1 MSVDLFWLSLAV
13 KMAATAF
20 TVVAASWI
28 AERTGPVVGS
38 LVATLPI
45 SAGPAYVFL
54 ALDHEPAFLA
64 GAATASLALTSATAL
79 LAIVYAA
86 LAPRTPAWVAIGAA
100 VATWFAGAFAARWA
114 QPNFTEA
121 ATVSL
126 VAMPL
131 LAWFARRYA
140 AAKPLPPVVRRWWDV
155 PFRAAAC
162 SLLAALIITASSR
175 LGPALSGLV
184 AVFPIVMTSLM
195 VILHPRLGGA
205 GTAPILANCVFGLL
219 GFALSLAALH
229 LAVEPLGAA
238 LGLGVFFAVAIGWN
252 ALLALRDWRRR
263 QSRVTAA
270 LRR

>member
-1 MSVDLFWLSLAV
+1 MSVDPFWLSLAA

-20 TVVAASWI
+20 TVVAASWT
-28 AERTGPVVGS
+28 AERTGPVIGS
-38 LVATLPI
+38 LVTTLPI
-45 SAGPAYVFL
+45 SAGPAYIFL

-86 LAPRTPAWVAIGAA
+86 LAPRTPAVLAIGAA
-100 VATWFAGAFAARWA
+100 VATWFAGAFAVRWA
-114 QPNFTEA
+114 QPNFA
-121 ATVSL
+121 GAVVFSV

-131 LAWFARRYA
+131 LAWFARRYT

-162 SLLAALIITASSR
+162 SLLAALIVTASSR
-175 LGPALSGLV
+175 LGPSLSGLV
-184 AVFPIVMTSLM
+184 AVFPIAMTSLM
-195 VILHPRLGGA
+195 VILHPRLGGEA
-205 GTAPILANCVFGLL
+205 TAPILANCVFGLL
-219 GFALSLAALH
+219 GFALALAALH
-229 LAVEPLGAA
+229 LCVEPLGAPV
-238 LGLGVFFAVAIGWN
+238 GIGTFFAVAIGWN

-263 QSRVTAA
+263 QSRAAAA